1 MGGCFEKWDGV
12 GRNGMLSDCMGS
24 YETAAHYGLLLAF
37 NCVQCKT
44 QPEKIMTNEEIRNR
58 IVQTKNWEEVYII
71 IDYLIKRNDL
81 LEKHSNRLQEML
93 NENFE
98 ETKRFLAKLR
108 D

>member
-1 MGGCFEKWDGV
+1 
-12 GRNGMLSDCMGS
+12 
-24 YETAAHYGLLLAF
+24 
-37 NCVQCKT
+37 
-44 QPEKIMTNEEIRNR
+44 MTNEEIRNR
-58 IVQTKNWEEVYII
+58 IAQTKNWEEVYVI

>member
-1 MGGCFEKWDGV
+1 
-12 GRNGMLSDCMGS
+12 
-24 YETAAHYGLLLAF
+24 
-37 NCVQCKT
+37 
-44 QPEKIMTNEEIRNR
+44 MTNEEIRNR